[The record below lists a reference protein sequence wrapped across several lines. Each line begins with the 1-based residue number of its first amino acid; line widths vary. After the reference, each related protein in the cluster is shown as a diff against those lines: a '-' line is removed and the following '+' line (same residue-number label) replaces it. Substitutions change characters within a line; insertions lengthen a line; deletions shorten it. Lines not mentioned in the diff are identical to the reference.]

1 MVYIRVLRLSG
12 CAWLCPFCT
21 RTILNHCAISF
32 RLCQVALL
40 HLLRSRRPPMPL
52 ACGGP
57 QTPTGGHVEGSQRPQ
72 LLGGGCFFGG
82 REQNS
87 QSNAAENLMLD
98 EASAPC
104 RMPADAAP
112 ELNVVSQQWPAYC
125 ALLKALEGN
134 PTVCATSPIFWGGVA
149 GVSITWVLGRENG
162 QNISKL
168 LHQIKEHSNKNN
180 DYIYI

>member
-1 MVYIRVLRLSG
+1 
-12 CAWLCPFCT
+12 
-21 RTILNHCAISF
+21 
-32 RLCQVALL
+32 
-40 HLLRSRRPPMPL
+40 MPL